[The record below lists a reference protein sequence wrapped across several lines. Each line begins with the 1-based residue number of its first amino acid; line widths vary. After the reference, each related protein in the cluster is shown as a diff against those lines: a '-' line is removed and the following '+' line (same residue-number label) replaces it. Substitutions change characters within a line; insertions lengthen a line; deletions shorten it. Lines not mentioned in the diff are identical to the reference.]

1 MDTNYLVI
9 DTSIII
15 EFLRSKDKKVT
26 SLYLIPNDKTICITT
41 VSIYE
46 LYIGATDKI
55 KWKDIKLLTED
66 LLTLPFDA
74 NVSMEAAKIYHQL
87 RTDNKMIEFRDI
99 FIAATCI
106 INKIPLLTLNKK
118 HFSRIKSLEIIY

>member
-1 MDTNYLVI
+1 LVI

-15 EFLRSKDKKVT
+15 EFLRSKDKKLT
-26 SLYLIPNDKTICITT
+26 SLYLIPNDKIICITT

-55 KWKDIKLLTED
+55 KWKDVKLLTED
-66 LLTLPFDA
+66 LLTLSFDA

-106 INKIPLLTLNKK
+106 INKMPLLTLNKK

>member
-1 MDTNYLVI
+1 MDTKHLVI

-15 EFLRSKDKKVT
+15 EFIRSKDKKST
-26 SLYLIPNDKTICITT
+26 SLYLVLNDGNICITSVT
-41 VSIYE
+41 IYE

-55 KWKDIKLLTED
+55 KWKDVKLLTED
-66 LLTLPFDA
+66 LIQLPFDEK
-74 NVSMEAAKIYHQL
+74 VSIEAAKIYHQL

-106 INKIPLLTLNKK
+106 VNKMPLLTLNKK
-118 HFSRIKSLEIIY
+118 HFNRIKGLELL